1 MEKEKLKIL
10 VISQYFWPENFRIND
25 LTLNLKKQGYDVKV
39 LTGEPNYPDGN
50 IYKEYLKKR
59 VRMMNDNGLVK
70 KPIEKIE
77 EWMEIKKSALRLF
90 GKDSVEYIFA
100 ETQLD
105 FLLKENDLELHEM
118 TIGFMKKK

>member
-1 MEKEKLKIL
+1 
-10 VISQYFWPENFRIND
+10 
-25 LTLNLKKQGYDVKV
+25 
-39 LTGEPNYPDGN
+39 
-50 IYKEYLKKR
+50 
-59 VRMMNDNGLVK
+59 
-70 KPIEKIE
+70 
-77 EWMEIKKSALRLF
+77 LF

>member
-1 MEKEKLKIL
+1 
-10 VISQYFWPENFRIND
+10 
-25 LTLNLKKQGYDVKV
+25 
-39 LTGEPNYPDGN
+39 
-50 IYKEYLKKR
+50 
-59 VRMMNDNGLVK
+59 MNDNGSVK

-77 EWMEIKKSALRLF
+77 EWMEIKKRALRLF

>member
-1 MEKEKLKIL
+1 
-10 VISQYFWPENFRIND
+10 
-25 LTLNLKKQGYDVKV
+25 
-39 LTGEPNYPDGN
+39 
-50 IYKEYLKKR
+50 
-59 VRMMNDNGLVK
+59 MNDNGLVK

-90 GKDSVEYIFA
+90 GKDSFA

>member
-1 MEKEKLKIL
+1 
-10 VISQYFWPENFRIND
+10 
-25 LTLNLKKQGYDVKV
+25 
-39 LTGEPNYPDGN
+39 
-50 IYKEYLKKR
+50 
-59 VRMMNDNGLVK
+59 MMNDNGLVK

-118 TIGFMKKK
+118 TMGFMKKK